1 MLDTEHGLWPSLLN
15 RQIPGSSPRHR
26 NTNFRGYAWESV
38 GTTGP
43 SLGQSL
49 PVTILGLLGHRPT
62 SNICSLSSNGSPPA
76 RFFLLFPP
84 AAFLLQES
92 LCVQDS
98 GFMSKLP
105 DTPFPTLNSFL
116 VHLSVLE
123 VHIPTTHSPLGGQ
136 TQGFQIPEPRE

>member
-62 SNICSLSSNGSPPA
+62 SNICSLSSNGSPP
-76 RFFLLFPP
+76 RQVLPSLPTCCIPP
-84 AAFLLQES
+84 ARVLVCAGLWLHVETPRHTFSHPKQLPCSPLSPRSAHTYYSQS
-92 LCVQDS
+92 TGRTDS
-98 GFMSKLP
+98 G
-105 DTPFPTLNSFL
+105 
-116 VHLSVLE
+116 
-123 VHIPTTHSPLGGQ
+123 IPN
-136 TQGFQIPEPRE
+136 PRT